1 MSIEF
6 SKTAQKHISK
16 LDIRIKSQL
25 KSKLDMF
32 RKDPNTP
39 SLRQHALSGKYYGCT
54 SINITGDYR
63 LVFEWLDVSSIRVLA
78 IGTHS
83 QLYG

>member
-1 MSIEF
+1 MNVEF
-6 SKTAQKHISK
+6 TKTAQKHISK
-16 LDIRIKSQL
+16 LDVRIKSQL
-25 KSKLDMF
+25 KSKLDIF
-32 RKDPNTP
+32 RSDPNTP
-39 SLRQHALSGKYYGCT
+39 SLRQHALSGRYHGFS

-63 LVFEWLDVSSIRVLA
+63 LVFEWLDVDSINVLA